1 MSGMSGSNQRIR
13 PVVGVTACT
22 SVLGLHRFHITGEKY
37 LRAVTEGAEAMPFV
51 IPALADV
58 IDIKQILDTVD
69 GLMFTG
75 SPSNIE
81 PHHYNGPASEEGT
94 QHDPF
99 RDAMTLPLVT
109 AAIEHGVP
117 VLAICRG
124 FQEMNVAMGGSLHQ
138 RLHETGRYIEHR
150 EDTTQPADV
159 QYGLSHTIHV
169 EPGGLLFE
177 AWGQPEAKVNSVH
190 TQGVERL
197 GNGLRVEA
205 TAPDG
210 LVEAFSVADSRGFA
224 LGVQWHPEWKVTE
237 SPFYSAI
244 FKLFGKACR
253 HRAMERERTR

>member
-1 MSGMSGSNQRIR
+1 MSGKNGSSLGIR

-22 SVLGLHRFHITGEKY
+22 SVLGLHRFHIAGDKY
-37 LRAVTEGAEAMPFV
+37 LRAVTDGATAMPMVF
-51 IPALADV
+51 PALADA
-58 IDIKQILDTVD
+58 IDITQVLETVD

-81 PHHYNGPASEEGT
+81 PYHYCGPESAEGT
-94 QHDPF
+94 QHDPD
-99 RDAMTLPLVT
+99 RDAMTLPLLK
-109 AAIEHGVP
+109 AAIESGIP

-124 FQEMNVAMGGSLHQ
+124 FQEMNVVMGGTLHQ

-150 EDTTQPADV
+150 EDTTQSADV

-177 AWGQPEAKVNSVH
+177 AWGQPEAEVNSVH
-190 TQGVERL
+190 TQGVDRL

-210 LVEAFSVADSRGFA
+210 LIEAFSVADSRGFA

-244 FKLFGKACR
+244 FKLFGDACR
-253 HRAMERERTR
+253 QRAMERERTR